1 MAEHCYVF
9 LRLEHPRGRLSPA
22 WLAICAVGLSAL
34 PVVVVAQRGTT
45 PKPGAAAARTTTMSG
60 VYSPAQ
66 AGRGEETFMGICV
79 GCHPVATY
87 TGANFD
93 KSWGGKPLSDLYD
106 WISNKMPKN
115 DPGSLSP
122 PESAQVMAYLLK
134 MNSIPAGKSELPP
147 DPATLRR
154 IRIETPSMK
163 PKTKA
168 SKEQGEQTR

>member
-1 MAEHCYVF
+1 MADHCYVF
-9 LRLEHPRGRLSPA
+9 LRLRYPRGGLSSV
-22 WLAICAVGLSAL
+22 WLAFWAVGLSAL
-34 PVVVVAQRGTT
+34 PVLALTQQRGT
-45 PKPGAAAARTTTMSG
+45 PKPGAAAARTTMSG
-60 VYSPAQ
+60 VYSSAQ

-87 TGANFD
+87 TGANFN
-93 KSWGGKPLSDLYD
+93 KSWGGRPLWDLYD

-134 MNSIPAGKSELPP
+134 MNDIPAGKAELQP
-147 DPATLRR
+147 DPAMLRR
-154 IRIETPSMK
+154 IRIETPTMK

-168 SKEQGEQTR
+168 SKEQEELTR